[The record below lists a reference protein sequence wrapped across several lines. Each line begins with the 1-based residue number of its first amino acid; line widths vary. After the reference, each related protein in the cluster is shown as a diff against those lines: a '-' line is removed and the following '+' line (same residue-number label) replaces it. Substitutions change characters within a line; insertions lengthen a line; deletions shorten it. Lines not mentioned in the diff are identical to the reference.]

1 MLAELYIQNFVI
13 IEKLQVEFDPF
24 FNVITGETG
33 AGKTILVNALKLL
46 IGDRFQK
53 SYIGKYGNTSIVE
66 GKFLISSEEKL
77 NRFKEMGY
85 ELEDGVLIVTRES
98 KSEGI
103 SNNRINGRSVTLSF
117 LKEIMQDL
125 IDIHSQNENQTLLN
139 KSNYINILDD
149 FSPNGNKKVLEDLNK
164 KLKELQS
171 LQKELSS
178 LSLSSEEID
187 REKDILRFQIE
198 ELESIDLES
207 FDEEEVENEF
217 KVLSNVDRIK
227 SSIGEISENLKSSD
241 FGSFDVLGS
250 ISEIVS
256 ELSELKELDLELR
269 EVFDRIESSYYEL
282 EDVYRDIE
290 SYQDHLY
297 YDEERLQLLDNTIAN
312 ITSLKRKYGSDISD
326 LINFRENSRERL
338 NTLEKIEENTDKLNK
353 EINKKYSEC
362 IELCKT
368 LTVVRK
374 KVSKKLEKDIL
385 ENIKGLNMPNAK
397 FSIDFYEDD
406 KITSK
411 GNDIIEFNISTNV
424 GQPLMPL
431 NKVASGGELSR
442 IMLALKTS
450 LASIDNVD
458 TLIFDEVD
466 TGISGRTAILVGEKL
481 QMISKSRQIITISH
495 LAQIASLAS
504 SHKLIEKSE
513 RDLDTISNIRTID
526 EKERIM
532 EISRLIG
539 GIDITDNTIN
549 QAIDMIEQGRFQF
562 NEEEKYNE

>member
-139 KSNYINILDD
+139 KSNYINILDA

-164 KLKELQS
+164 KLNELQS

-256 ELSELKELDLELR
+256 ELSELKELDLELS

-290 SYQDHLY
+290 SYQAHLY

-326 LINFRENSRERL
+326 LINFREKSKDRL
-338 NTLEKIEENTDKLNK
+338 ITLEKIEENTDKLNK

-362 IELCKT
+362 KELCKN

-406 KITSK
+406 KITST

-549 QAIDMIEQGRFQF
+549 QAIDMIEQGKFQF

>member
-53 SYIGKYGNTSIVE
+53 SYIGQYGNTSIVE

-98 KSEGI
+98 KSEGT
-103 SNNRINGRSVTLSF
+103 SNNRINGRNVTLSF
-117 LKEIMQDL
+117 LKEMMQDL

-139 KSNYINILDD
+139 KSNYINILDA
-149 FSPNGNKKVLEDLNK
+149 FSPNENKKILEDLNK
-164 KLKELQS
+164 NLKELQS
-171 LQKELSS
+171 LRSELSS

-198 ELESIDLES
+198 ELESIDLEN
-207 FDEEEVENEF
+207 FNEEEIENEF

-227 SSIGEISENLKSSD
+227 VSIAEISESLKASD
-241 FGSFDVLGS
+241 FGKFEVLGS
-250 ISEIVS
+250 LSEIVN
-256 ELSELKELDLELR
+256 ELSELKELDLELK

-297 YDEERLQLLDNTIAN
+297 YDEEKLQLLDDTIAN

-326 LINFRENSRERL
+326 LIDFRESSKERL
-338 NTLEKIEENTDKLNK
+338 NALEKIEENIERLNK
-353 EINKKYSEC
+353 EINKKYLDC
-362 IELCKT
+362 KKLCDI
-368 LTVVRK
+368 LTDIRK

-397 FSIDFYEDD
+397 FSIDFYEDE
-406 KITSK
+406 KITST

-481 QMISKSRQIITISH
+481 QKISKSRQIITISH

-513 RDLDTISNIRTID
+513 RDVDTISNIRTID
-526 EKERIM
+526 DKERVM

-539 GIDITDNTIN
+539 GIDITENTIN
-549 QAIDMIEQGRFQF
+549 QAIDMIEQGKFQF
-562 NEEEKYNE
+562 NEEEK

>member
-53 SYIGKYGNTSIVE
+53 SYIGQYGNTSIVE

-98 KSEGI
+98 KSEGT
-103 SNNRINGRSVTLSF
+103 SNNRINGRNVTLSF
-117 LKEIMQDL
+117 LKEMMQDL

-139 KSNYINILDD
+139 KSNYISILDA
-149 FSPNGNKKVLEDLNK
+149 FSPNGNKGILEDLNK
-164 KLKELQS
+164 NLKELQS
-171 LQKELSS
+171 LRSELSS

-198 ELESIDLES
+198 ELESIDLEN
-207 FDEEEVENEF
+207 FNEEEIENEF

-227 SSIGEISENLKSSD
+227 VSIAEISESLKSSD
-241 FGSFDVLGS
+241 FGKFEVLGAL
-250 ISEIVS
+250 SEIVN
-256 ELSELKELDLELR
+256 ELSELKELDLELK

-297 YDEERLQLLDNTIAN
+297 YDEERLQLLDDTIAN

-326 LINFRENSRERL
+326 LIDFRERSKERL
-338 NTLEKIEENTDKLNK
+338 DTLEKIEENIERLNK
-353 EINKKYSEC
+353 EINKKNLDC
-362 IELCKT
+362 KKLCDI
-368 LTVVRK
+368 LTDIRK
-374 KVSKKLEKDIL
+374 RVSRRLEKDIL

-397 FSIDFYEDD
+397 FSIDFYEDE
-406 KITSK
+406 KITST
-411 GNDIIEFNISTNV
+411 GNDSIEFNISTNV

-481 QMISKSRQIITISH
+481 QKISKSRQIITISH

-513 RDLDTISNIRTID
+513 RDQDTISNIRTID
-526 EKERIM
+526 DKERVM

-539 GIDITDNTIN
+539 GINITENTIN

-562 NEEEKYNE
+562 NEEEK

>member
-103 SNNRINGRSVTLSF
+103 SNNRINGRSVTLNF

-164 KLKELQS
+164 KQKELQS

-297 YDEERLQLLDNTIAN
+297 FDEERLQLLDNTIAN

-326 LINFRENSRERL
+326 LINFREKSKDRL
-338 NTLEKIEENTDKLNK
+338 ITLEKIEENTDKLNK

-362 IELCKT
+362 KELCKT

>member
-53 SYIGKYGNTSIVE
+53 SYIGQYGNTSIVE

-98 KSEGI
+98 KSEGT
-103 SNNRINGRSVTLSF
+103 SNNRINGRNVTLSF
-117 LKEIMQDL
+117 LKEMMQDL

-139 KSNYINILDD
+139 KSNYISILDA
-149 FSPNGNKKVLEDLNK
+149 FSPNGNKGILEDLNK
-164 KLKELQS
+164 NLKELQS
-171 LQKELSS
+171 LRSELSS

-198 ELESIDLES
+198 ELESIDLEN
-207 FDEEEVENEF
+207 FNEEEIENEF
-217 KVLSNVDRIK
+217 KVLSNVDHIK
-227 SSIGEISENLKSSD
+227 VSIAEVSESLKSSD
-241 FGSFDVLGS
+241 FGKFEVLGAL
-250 ISEIVS
+250 SEIVN
-256 ELSELKELDLELR
+256 ELSELKELDLELK

-297 YDEERLQLLDNTIAN
+297 YDEERLKLLDDTIAN

-326 LINFRENSRERL
+326 LIDFRESSKERL
-338 NTLEKIEENTDKLNK
+338 NALEKIEENTERLNK
-353 EINKKYSEC
+353 EINKKYLDC
-362 IELCKT
+362 KKLCDI
-368 LTVVRK
+368 LTDIRK
-374 KVSKKLEKDIL
+374 KVSRRLEKDIL

-397 FSIDFYEDD
+397 FSIDFYEDE
-406 KITSK
+406 KITST

-481 QMISKSRQIITISH
+481 QKISKSRQIITISH

-513 RDLDTISNIRTID
+513 RDVDTISNIRTID
-526 EKERIM
+526 DKERVM

-539 GIDITDNTIN
+539 GINITENTIN

-562 NEEEKYNE
+562 NEEEK

>member
-13 IEKLQVEFDPF
+13 IEKLQVKFDPF

-53 SYIGKYGNTSIVE
+53 SYIGKYGDTSIVE

-77 NRFKEMGY
+77 SRFKEMGY
-85 ELEDGVLIVTRES
+85 ELEDGVLIVTREAQS
-98 KSEGI
+98 GGI
-103 SNNRINGRSVTLSF
+103 SNNRINGRNVTLSF
-117 LKEIMQDL
+117 LKEIMEDL

-139 KSNYINILDD
+139 KSNYINILDA
-149 FSPNGNKKVLEDLNK
+149 FSPNGNKKLLVDLNK
-164 KLKELQS
+164 KLKELKS
-171 LQKELSS
+171 LENELSS

-198 ELESIDLES
+198 ELESVDLEN
-207 FDEEEVENEF
+207 FDEKEIENEF

-227 SSIGEISENLKSSD
+227 ISMAEICESLKSSD
-241 FGSFDVLGS
+241 FGKYEVLGS
-250 ISEIVS
+250 LSEIVS
-256 ELSELKELDLELR
+256 ELSELKELDMELS
-269 EVFDRIESSYYEL
+269 EVFDRLESSYYEL
-282 EDVYRDIE
+282 EDVYRDME
-290 SYQDHLY
+290 SYQNHLY
-297 YDEERLQLLDNTIAN
+297 YDEERLQFLNDTIAN

-326 LINFRENSRERL
+326 LIDFRENSKDRL
-338 NTLEKIEENTDKLNK
+338 NILEKIEENTARLKQ
-353 EINKKYSEC
+353 EINSKYLECKK
-362 IELCKT
+362 LCNT
-368 LTVVRK
+368 LTEIRK

-385 ENIKGLNMPNAK
+385 ENIKELNMPNAK
-397 FSIDFYEDD
+397 FSIDFTEDE
-406 KITSK
+406 KITAT

-481 QMISKSRQIITISH
+481 QKISKSRQIITISH

-504 SHKLIEKSE
+504 SHMLIEKNE

-526 EKERIM
+526 EKERVM

-539 GIDITDNTIN
+539 GIDITENTIN
-549 QAIDMIEQGRFQF
+549 QAIDMIEQGRFRF
-562 NEEEKYNE
+562 NEEEK

>member
-139 KSNYINILDD
+139 KSNYINILDA
-149 FSPNGNKKVLEDLNK
+149 FSPNGNKKLLDDLNK

-207 FDEEEVENEF
+207 FDEEEVGNEF

-256 ELSELKELDLELR
+256 ELSELKELDLELS

-326 LINFRENSRERL
+326 LINFREKSKDRL
-338 NTLEKIEENTDKLNK
+338 ITLEKIEENTDKLNK

-362 IELCKT
+362 KELCKN

-406 KITSK
+406 KITST

-549 QAIDMIEQGRFQF
+549 QAIDMIEQGKFQF

>member
-53 SYIGKYGNTSIVE
+53 SYIGQYGNTSIVE

-98 KSEGI
+98 KSEGT
-103 SNNRINGRSVTLSF
+103 SNNRINGRNVTLSF
-117 LKEIMQDL
+117 LKEMMQDL

-139 KSNYINILDD
+139 KSNYISILDA
-149 FSPNGNKKVLEDLNK
+149 FSPNGNKGILEDLNK
-164 KLKELQS
+164 NLKELQS
-171 LQKELSS
+171 LRSELSS

-198 ELESIDLES
+198 ELESIDLEN
-207 FDEEEVENEF
+207 FNEEEIENEF

-227 SSIGEISENLKSSD
+227 VSIAEISESLKASD
-241 FGSFDVLGS
+241 FGKFEVLGS
-250 ISEIVS
+250 LSEIVN
-256 ELSELKELDLELR
+256 ELSELKELDLELK

-297 YDEERLQLLDNTIAN
+297 YDEERLQLLDDTIAN

-326 LINFRENSRERL
+326 LIDFRERSKERL
-338 NTLEKIEENTDKLNK
+338 NALEKIEENTERLNK
-353 EINKKYSEC
+353 EINKKYLDC
-362 IELCKT
+362 KKLCDI
-368 LTVVRK
+368 LTDIRK

-397 FSIDFYEDD
+397 FSIDFYEDE
-406 KITSK
+406 KITST

-481 QMISKSRQIITISH
+481 QKISKSRQIITISH

-513 RDLDTISNIRTID
+513 RDQDTISNIRTID
-526 EKERIM
+526 DKERVM

-539 GIDITDNTIN
+539 GIDITENTIN

-562 NEEEKYNE
+562 NEEEK

>member
-1 MLAELYIQNFVI
+1 MLSELYIQNFVI

-53 SYIGKYGNTSIVE
+53 SYIGQYGNTSIVE

-98 KSEGI
+98 KSEGT
-103 SNNRINGRSVTLSF
+103 SNNRINGRNVTLSF
-117 LKEIMQDL
+117 LKEMMQDL

-139 KSNYINILDD
+139 KSNYISILDA
-149 FSPNGNKKVLEDLNK
+149 FSPNGNKKILENLNK
-164 KLKELQS
+164 NLKELQS
-171 LQKELSS
+171 LRSELSS

-198 ELESIDLES
+198 ELESIDLEN
-207 FDEEEVENEF
+207 FNEEEIENEF

-227 SSIGEISENLKSSD
+227 VSIAEVSESLKASD
-241 FGSFDVLGS
+241 FGKFEVLGAL
-250 ISEIVS
+250 SEIVN
-256 ELSELKELDLELR
+256 ELSELKELDLELK

-282 EDVYRDIE
+282 EDVYRNIE

-297 YDEERLQLLDNTIAN
+297 YDEERLQLLDDTIAN

-326 LINFRENSRERL
+326 LIDFRERSKERL
-338 NTLEKIEENTDKLNK
+338 NALEKIEENTERLNK
-353 EINKKYSEC
+353 EINKKYLDC
-362 IELCKT
+362 KKLCDI
-368 LTVVRK
+368 LTDIRK

-397 FSIDFYEDD
+397 FSIDFYEDE
-406 KITSK
+406 KITST

-481 QMISKSRQIITISH
+481 QKISKSRQIITISH

-513 RDLDTISNIRTID
+513 RDVDTISNIRTID
-526 EKERIM
+526 DKERVM

-539 GIDITDNTIN
+539 GIDITENTIN
-549 QAIDMIEQGRFQF
+549 QAIDMIEQGKFQF
-562 NEEEKYNE
+562 NEEEK

>member
-139 KSNYINILDD
+139 KSNYINILDA

-256 ELSELKELDLELR
+256 ELSELKELDLELS

-326 LINFRENSRERL
+326 LINFREKSKDRL

-406 KITSK
+406 KITST
-411 GNDIIEFNISTNV
+411 GNDLIEFNISTNV

-431 NKVASGGELSR
+431 NKIASGGELSR

-526 EKERIM
+526 EKERIL

-549 QAIDMIEQGRFQF
+549 QAIDMIEQGKFQF
-562 NEEEKYNE
+562 NEEEK

>member
-256 ELSELKELDLELR
+256 ELSELKELDLELS

>member
-53 SYIGKYGNTSIVE
+53 SYIGQYGNTSIVE

-98 KSEGI
+98 KSEGT
-103 SNNRINGRSVTLSF
+103 SNNRINGRNVTLSF
-117 LKEIMQDL
+117 LKEMMQDL

-139 KSNYINILDD
+139 KSNYISILDA
-149 FSPNGNKKVLEDLNK
+149 FSPNGNKKILEDLNK
-164 KLKELQS
+164 NLKELQS
-171 LQKELSS
+171 LRSELSS

-198 ELESIDLES
+198 ELESIDLEN
-207 FDEEEVENEF
+207 FNEEEIENEF

-227 SSIGEISENLKSSD
+227 VSIAEISESLKAND
-241 FGSFDVLGS
+241 FGKFEVLGS
-250 ISEIVS
+250 LSEIVN
-256 ELSELKELDLELR
+256 ELSELKELDLELK

-297 YDEERLQLLDNTIAN
+297 YDEERLQLLDDTIAN
-312 ITSLKRKYGSDISD
+312 ITSLKRKYGSNISD
-326 LINFRENSRERL
+326 LINFRESSKERL
-338 NTLEKIEENTDKLNK
+338 NALEKIEENTERLNK
-353 EINKKYSEC
+353 EINKKYLDC
-362 IELCKT
+362 KKLCDI
-368 LTVVRK
+368 LTDIRK
-374 KVSKKLEKDIL
+374 KVSNKLEKDIL

-397 FSIDFYEDD
+397 FSIDFYEDE
-406 KITSK
+406 KITST

-481 QMISKSRQIITISH
+481 QKISKSRQIITISH

-513 RDLDTISNIRTID
+513 RDVDTISNIRTID
-526 EKERIM
+526 DKERVM

-539 GIDITDNTIN
+539 GINITENTIN

-562 NEEEKYNE
+562 NEEEK

>member
-53 SYIGKYGNTSIVE
+53 SYIGQYGNTSIVE
-66 GKFLISSEEKL
+66 GKFLISSEERL

-98 KSEGI
+98 QSEGI
-103 SNNRINGRSVTLSF
+103 SNNRINGRSVTLGF
-117 LKEIMQDL
+117 LKEMMQDL

-139 KSNYINILDD
+139 KSNYISILDA
-149 FSPNGNKKVLEDLNK
+149 FSPDGNKKILEDLNK
-164 KLKELQS
+164 NLKELQS
-171 LQKELSS
+171 LRSKLSS

-198 ELESIDLES
+198 ELESIDLEN
-207 FDEEEVENEF
+207 FNEEEIENEF

-227 SSIGEISENLKSSD
+227 ISIAEISERFKSSD
-241 FGSFDVLGS
+241 FGKFEVLGS
-250 ISEIVS
+250 LSEIVT
-256 ELSELKELDLELR
+256 ELSELKELDLELK

-297 YDEERLQLLDNTIAN
+297 YDEERLQLLDDTIAN
-312 ITSLKRKYGSDISD
+312 ITNLKRKYGSDISD
-326 LINFRENSRERL
+326 LIDFREKSKERL
-338 NTLEKIEENTDKLNK
+338 NALEKIEENTARLNK
-353 EINKKYSEC
+353 EINKKYLDC
-362 IELCKT
+362 KKLCNI
-368 LTVVRK
+368 LTDIRK
-374 KVSKKLEKDIL
+374 KVSNKLEKDIL

-397 FSIDFYEDD
+397 FSIDFYEDE
-406 KITSK
+406 KITST
-411 GNDIIEFNISTNV
+411 GNDIIEFNISTNM

-481 QMISKSRQIITISH
+481 QKISKSRQIITISH

-526 EKERIM
+526 DEERVM

-539 GIDITDNTIN
+539 GIDITENTIN
-549 QAIDMIEQGRFQF
+549 QAIDMIEQGRFRF
-562 NEEEKYNE
+562 NE

>member
-13 IEKLQVEFDPF
+13 IEKLQVEFDSH

-53 SYIGKYGNTSIVE
+53 SYIGKYGNSSIVE
-66 GKFLISSEEKL
+66 GKFIISSEEKL

-98 KSEGI
+98 QKSGI
-103 SNNRINGRSVTLSF
+103 SNNRINGRNVTLSF
-117 LKEIMQDL
+117 LKEMMKDL

-139 KSNYINILDD
+139 KSNYIKILDD
-149 FSPNGNKKVLEDLNK
+149 FSPEGNKNILNDLDK
-164 KLKELQS
+164 KLKELQN
-171 LQKELSS
+171 LKKELSS

-198 ELESIDLES
+198 ELESIDLEN
-207 FDEEEVENEF
+207 FDEREIENEF
-217 KVLSNVDRIK
+217 KVLSNIDKIK
-227 SSIGEISENLKSSD
+227 MSISGISENLKGSE
-241 FGSFDVLGS
+241 FGNFDVLGS
-250 ISEIVS
+250 LSEIVS
-256 ELSELKELDLELR
+256 ELLELKELDLDLTEIS
-269 EVFDRIESSYYEL
+269 DRIESSYYEL

-290 SYQDHLY
+290 NYQNGLY
-297 YDEERLQLLDNTIAN
+297 YDEEKLHLLDETILN
-312 ITSLKRKYGSDISD
+312 ITNLKRKYGSDISE
-326 LINFRENSRERL
+326 LIDFREKSKERL
-338 NTLEKIEENTDKLNK
+338 DILEKIEENIEILNK
-353 EINKKYSEC
+353 EINKKH
-362 IELCKT
+362 LDCKKICSR
-368 LTVVRK
+368 LTDIRK
-374 KVSKKLEKDIL
+374 KISKNLEKDIL
-385 ENIKGLNMPNAK
+385 KNVKGLNMPNAK
-397 FSIDFYEDD
+397 FSIDFFEDE
-406 KITSK
+406 KITSTGK
-411 GNDIIEFNISTNV
+411 DIVEFNISTNV

-450 LASIDNVD
+450 LASVDNVD

-481 QMISKSRQIITISH
+481 QKISKSRQIITISH

-504 SHKLIEKSE
+504 SHMLIEKSE
-513 RDLDTISNIRTID
+513 RDSDTISNIRAID
-526 EKERIM
+526 EKERVL

-539 GIDITDNTIN
+539 GIDITENTIK
-549 QAIDMIEQGRFQF
+549 QAVDMIEQGKFQF
-562 NEEEKYNE
+562 NEGEKKDE

>member
-53 SYIGKYGNTSIVE
+53 SYIGQYGNTSIVE

-98 KSEGI
+98 KSEGT
-103 SNNRINGRSVTLSF
+103 SNNRINGRNVTLSF
-117 LKEIMQDL
+117 LKEMMQDL

-139 KSNYINILDD
+139 KSNYISILDA
-149 FSPNGNKKVLEDLNK
+149 FSPNGNKKILEDLNK
-164 KLKELQS
+164 NLKELQS
-171 LQKELSS
+171 LRSELSS

-198 ELESIDLES
+198 ELESIDLEN
-207 FDEEEVENEF
+207 FNEEEIENEF

-227 SSIGEISENLKSSD
+227 VSIAEISESLKAND
-241 FGSFDVLGS
+241 FGKFEVLGS
-250 ISEIVS
+250 LSEIVN
-256 ELSELKELDLELR
+256 ELSELKELDLELK

-297 YDEERLQLLDNTIAN
+297 YDEERLQLLDDTIAN

-326 LINFRENSRERL
+326 LIDFRESSKERL
-338 NTLEKIEENTDKLNK
+338 NALEKIEENIERLNK
-353 EINKKYSEC
+353 EINKKYLDC
-362 IELCKT
+362 KKLCDI
-368 LTVVRK
+368 LTDIRK

-397 FSIDFYEDD
+397 FSIDFYEDE
-406 KITSK
+406 KITST

-481 QMISKSRQIITISH
+481 QKISKSRQIITISH

-513 RDLDTISNIRTID
+513 RDVDTISNIRTID
-526 EKERIM
+526 DKERVM

-539 GIDITDNTIN
+539 GINITENTIN

-562 NEEEKYNE
+562 NEEEK

>member
-53 SYIGKYGNTSIVE
+53 SYIGQYGNTSIVE
-66 GKFLISSEEKL
+66 GKFLISSEERL

-98 KSEGI
+98 QSEGI
-103 SNNRINGRSVTLSF
+103 SNNRINGRSVTLGF
-117 LKEIMQDL
+117 LKEMMQDL

-139 KSNYINILDD
+139 KSNYISILDA
-149 FSPNGNKKVLEDLNK
+149 FSPDGNKKILEDLNK
-164 KLKELQS
+164 NLKELQS
-171 LQKELSS
+171 LRSKLSS

-198 ELESIDLES
+198 ELESIDLEN
-207 FDEEEVENEF
+207 FNEEEIENEF

-227 SSIGEISENLKSSD
+227 ISMAEISERFKSSD
-241 FGSFDVLGS
+241 FGKFEVLGS
-250 ISEIVS
+250 LSEIVT
-256 ELSELKELDLELR
+256 ELSELKELDLELK

-297 YDEERLQLLDNTIAN
+297 YDEERLQLLDDAIAN
-312 ITSLKRKYGSDISD
+312 ITNLKRKYGSDISD
-326 LINFRENSRERL
+326 LIDFREKSKERL
-338 NTLEKIEENTDKLNK
+338 NALEKIEENTARLNK
-353 EINKKYSEC
+353 EINKKYLDC
-362 IELCKT
+362 KKLCNI
-368 LTVVRK
+368 LTDIRK
-374 KVSKKLEKDIL
+374 KVSNKLEKDIL

-397 FSIDFYEDD
+397 FSIDFYEDE
-406 KITSK
+406 KITST
-411 GNDIIEFNISTNV
+411 GNDIIEFNISTNM

-481 QMISKSRQIITISH
+481 QKISKSRQIITISH

-526 EKERIM
+526 AKERVM

-539 GIDITDNTIN
+539 GIDITENTIN
-549 QAIDMIEQGRFQF
+549 QAIDMIEQGRFRF
-562 NEEEKYNE
+562 NE